1 MQNSPSRCKHQCRF
15 CEGPSLYSLSLMPTV
30 MIRRGSLDTEAVFD
44 KQAMPGMMQT
54 VSVMY
59 DAIAAKCPGEIER
72 LVSPAAEAETVMATW
87 QPSART
93 GHSASLARTESTR
106 SNRSSNTSPVTMTPN
121 SSPPSGATIDPP
133 VEGGS
138 KKVRDGH
145 DDIIAAGMAETIGN
159 CLEAVDIEAHQRC
172 VAIDPLQRLGEGS
185 PVEKTGRHVRPA
197 KLLELRARQGELMQS
212 ITGDQAERPKPRRRS
227 ARKE

>member
-1 MQNSPSRCKHQCRF
+1 
-15 CEGPSLYSLSLMPTV
+15 
-30 MIRRGSLDTEAVFD
+30 
-44 KQAMPGMMQT
+44 
-54 VSVMY
+54 
-59 DAIAAKCPGEIER
+59 
-72 LVSPAAEAETVMATW
+72 
-87 QPSART
+87 
-93 GHSASLARTESTR
+93 
-106 SNRSSNTSPVTMTPN
+106 MTPN

-212 ITGDQAERPKPRRRS
+212 ITGDQGKNARNHAADQPGKNDAEDDGMDQVDRQNTKITERRQRQYDHDRREDDRQKTHLQS
-227 ARKE
+227 EDVDRVAVLKIAKLSLE